1 MVIDGAW
8 KNKVFRLWKEKKCD
22 LAKEEVFKFRMR
34 YYNKLERIEDKIF
47 LDYRMAYHEYLDK
60 NIELANVYFESLE
73 HIFKDD
79 YVRESCEYEYYSYIW
94 LYINNNEENLTDEY
108 KIKEMIEIYNYYKSN
123 SNDGVAITALQN
135 ISKLQGNQEK
145 ILENLK
151 SLLDSEKIREW
162 SLVESILK
170 DCEKISSNLYIKALQ
185 IVNEYRININVV

>member
-34 YYNKLERIEDKIF
+34 YYNELERIEDKIF

-60 NIELANVYFESLE
+60 NIELANIYFGSLE

-94 LYINNNEENLTDEY
+94 LYINNNEEKLTDEY
-108 KIKEMIEIYNYYKSN
+108 KIKEMIKIYNYYKSN

-135 ISKLQGNQEK
+135 ISKLQGNEEK

-151 SLLDSEKIREW
+151 SLLDGERIREW
-162 SLVESILK
+162 NLVESILK